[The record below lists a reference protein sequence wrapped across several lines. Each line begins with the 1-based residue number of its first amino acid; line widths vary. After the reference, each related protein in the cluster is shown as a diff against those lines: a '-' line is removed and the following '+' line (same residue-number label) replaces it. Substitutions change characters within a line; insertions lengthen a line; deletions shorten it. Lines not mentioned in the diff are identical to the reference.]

1 MTLLYLSH
9 DWRLISLEMEVGQEL
24 RLETWQAVHGPL
36 GEKVVEAIQHLPF
49 HLLDRCEYVLSV
61 SVLLVLIFVNVRF
74 GFLRFHIQQIAR
86 WLAINLSGKEG
97 LVTVEDSLFV
107 FVFFRGFVLLDW
119 LLMLEQ
125 NCALHF
131 VGFVSL
137 N

>member
-1 MTLLYLSH
+1 
-9 DWRLISLEMEVGQEL
+9 MEVGQEL

-36 GEKVVEAIQHLPF
+36 GEEAVEAIRHLAF
-49 HLLDRCEYVLSV
+49 HLLNRCEDVLSV

-74 GFLRFHIQQIAR
+74 GLLRFHIQQIAR
-86 WLAINLSGKEG
+86 LLAINLSGKEG
-97 LVTVEDSLFV
+97 LVTVIDSLFV
-107 FVFFRGFVLLDW
+107 FVFFRGFFLLDW